1 MSIKPGDLTTSADF
15 AGSMAQ
21 EIELE
26 LNRLLTNDGL
36 PALPLDD
43 TPETRDRRRL
53 FVAIARGVVRHMVE
67 NRTAIT
73 VALGGGTTVSPEF
86 DVEDL

>member
-1 MSIKPGDLTTSADF
+1 MSIKPGDLTTPSDF
-15 AGSMAQ
+15 SGSMAQ
-21 EIELE
+21 AIEVE